1 MAFKLEQN
9 PLDSNPLFAGTQ
21 QGSTAKSKNAE
32 KPQKKA
38 AADKP
43 KTEPVKAEKKKPA
56 AAAVQTAKTAKTA
69 KTAEPAEYQR
79 ATFIVRRDLLDM
91 LKDYAY
97 TERREIKDV
106 VNELL
111 EKGLGEIT
119 AKYEKDGRSFLPH
132 R

>member
-1 MAFKLEQN
+1 MAFQLEQN

-43 KTEPVKAEKKKPA
+43 KSEPVKTEKKKPA
-56 AAAVQTAKTAKTA
+56 AAAVQTAKTAKT
-69 KTAEPAEYQR
+69 TEPAEYQR

>member
-1 MAFKLEQN
+1 MAFQLEQN

-21 QGSTAKSKNAE
+21 QGSTAKSKNTE

-43 KTEPVKAEKKKPA
+43 KSEPVKTEKKKPA
-56 AAAVQTAKTAKTA
+56 AAAVQPAKTT
-69 KTAEPAEYQR
+69 EPAEYQR

>member
-1 MAFKLEQN
+1 MPFKLEQN

-43 KTEPVKAEKKKPA
+43 KTEPVNTEKKKPA
-56 AAAVQTAKTAKTA
+56 AAVQPAKTT
-69 KTAEPAEYQR
+69 EPAEYQR

>member
-1 MAFKLEQN
+1 MAFQLEQN

-21 QGSTAKSKNAE
+21 QGSAAKSKNAE

-43 KTEPVKAEKKKPA
+43 KSEPVKMEKKKPA
-56 AAAVQTAKTAKTA
+56 KTT
-69 KTAEPAEYQR
+69 EPAEYQR

>member
-9 PLDSNPLFAGTQ
+9 PLDANPLFAGTQ
-21 QGSTAKSKNAE
+21 QGSAAKSKNAE

-43 KTEPVKAEKKKPA
+43 KSEPVKTEKKKPA
-56 AAAVQTAKTAKTA
+56 AAAVQTAKTAKT
-69 KTAEPAEYQR
+69 TEPAEYQR

>member
-1 MAFKLEQN
+1 MPFKLEQN

-21 QGSTAKSKNAE
+21 QGSTAKSKNTE

-56 AAAVQTAKTAKTA
+56 AAAVQTAKTAKT
-69 KTAEPAEYQR
+69 TEPAEYQR

>member
-1 MAFKLEQN
+1 MAFQLEQN

-21 QGSTAKSKNAE
+21 QGSAAKSKNTE

-43 KTEPVKAEKKKPA
+43 KSEPVKTEKKKPA
-56 AAAVQTAKTAKTA
+56 AAAVQTAKTT
-69 KTAEPAEYQR
+69 EPAEYQR

>member
-1 MAFKLEQN
+1 MAFQLEQN

-21 QGSTAKSKNAE
+21 QGSAAKSKNAE

-43 KTEPVKAEKKKPA
+43 KSEPVKAEKKKPA
-56 AAAVQTAKTAKTA
+56 AAAVQTAKTAKT
-69 KTAEPAEYQR
+69 TEPAEYQR

>member
-9 PLDSNPLFAGTQ
+9 PLDANPLFAGTQ
-21 QGSTAKSKNAE
+21 QGSAAKSKNAE

-56 AAAVQTAKTAKTA
+56 AAAVQPAKTAKT
-69 KTAEPAEYQR
+69 TEPAEYQR

>member
-21 QGSTAKSKNAE
+21 QGSAAKSKNTE

-43 KTEPVKAEKKKPA
+43 KTEPVKTEKKKPA
-56 AAAVQTAKTAKTA
+56 AAAVQTAKTAKT
-69 KTAEPAEYQR
+69 TEPAEYQR

>member
-21 QGSTAKSKNAE
+21 QGSAAKSKNTE

-43 KTEPVKAEKKKPA
+43 KSEPVKAEKKKPA
-56 AAAVQTAKTAKTA
+56 AAAVQTAKTAKT
-69 KTAEPAEYQR
+69 TEPAEYQR

>member
-1 MAFKLEQN
+1 MAFQLEQN

-21 QGSTAKSKNAE
+21 QGSAAKSKNAE

-43 KTEPVKAEKKKPA
+43 KSEPVKTEKKKPA
-56 AAAVQTAKTAKTA
+56 AAAVQTA